1 MAYYAFVFLTY
12 LQKFINKKK
21 KKETK
26 CVLAEKIEEFS
37 KWIMITLFLP
47 QSIPSK
53 DELYKKNEFKK
64 LLQY

>member
-37 KWIMITLFLP
+37 K
-47 QSIPSK
+47 
-53 DELYKKNEFKK
+53 
-64 LLQY
+64 